1 MRQLKLTHDDEV
13 RQRDLSLSRLVQK
26 SSDIMTK
33 ILQIDER
40 KHSRR
45 QVKRG
50 GGANAQSL
58 QKELITEMLKEL
70 DSEVTKLM
78 IG

>member
-40 KHSRR
+40 KHSSK